1 MTAKNALRVQQD
13 LPRVPNGHNY
23 CWAMHKDGQ
32 RCSLPKGHSGRHL
45 DPYTPRRE
53 W

>member
-1 MTAKNALRVQQD
+1 MTAKNVLRALQE

-23 CWAMHKDGQ
+23 CWAEKDGQ
-32 RCSLPKGHSGRHL
+32 RCCLPKGHSGKHL